1 MCSSRFPVEQVDPT
15 TCLSGTLGK
24 NVHFLNFDFK
34 RRATVLPREIFSAEK
49 SKSPTVNNKGK
60 KL

>member
-1 MCSSRFPVEQVDPT
+1 MCSSLFPVEQVDPT

-24 NVHFLNFDFK
+24 MFTFLNFDFK
-34 RRATVLPREIFSAEK
+34 RISTVLPREIFSAEK
-49 SKSPTVNNKGK
+49 SKSPIVNNKGK